1 MTPEQTSRL
10 RALINKRLTTL
21 QGAEASKRE
30 YAKPVEL
37 DQTRVGRL
45 SRQDAL
51 QSQALSTAALE
62 RNRSEVTRLK
72 AALARIEQDEYG
84 WCEDCG
90 EEVAVARLEIDPA
103 ANFCVQCAKRR
114 EDR

>member
-10 RALINKRLTTL
+10 DALIRERLAAL
-21 QGAEASKRE
+21 RGAEASKRE
-30 YAKPVEL
+30 YAQPVEL

-51 QSQALSTAALE
+51 QSQALSAAALE
-62 RNRSEVTRLK
+62 RNRREIRRLQ
-72 AALARIEQDEYG
+72 AALARIEDDEYG

-90 EEVAVARLEIDPA
+90 EAIPVPRLEIDPA
-103 ANFCVQCAKRR
+103 ADRCVDCASRHER
-114 EDR
+114 